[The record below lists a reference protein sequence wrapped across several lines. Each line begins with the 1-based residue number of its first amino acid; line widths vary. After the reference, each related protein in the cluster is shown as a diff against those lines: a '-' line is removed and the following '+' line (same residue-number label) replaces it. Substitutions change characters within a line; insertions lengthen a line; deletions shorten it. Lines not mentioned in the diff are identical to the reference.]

1 MELTPNLPQRI
12 HFLGLGGAGVS
23 GAARLLAARGR
34 TVSGHDR
41 THSPFLDGLGALGIT
56 VDVSA
61 SCEEA
66 LPADAEVVVRSAAV
80 PDADPQVRAARA
92 RGLPVLK
99 YAQILGQLAAAGR
112 TLGVAGTHGKTTT
125 TWLLERALVGAAGES
140 GARGASR
147 PGALDGAHAAAR
159 PGALDGAHAAARPGA
174 LDGAHAAARPGA
186 LVGGTDLVY
195 RSNARVP
202 DADGWFALEACE
214 YDRSFLCI
222 DPFGA
227 IVTNVEADHLDC
239 YGDLAGVITGFA
251 RFAQSVHPD
260 GLLVVGD
267 DVPAAVEHAA
277 RCAVWRLGRE
287 LVFEHG
293 LDAHGN
299 ARFALRGPGFAL
311 RAQLAIPGR
320 VAAID
325 AALAAALALGVLPLE
340 ARAAA
345 APRVAASLATFKGTA
360 RRFETWGREGE
371 IVVVHD
377 YAHHPTE
384 LAATLESARG
394 AYRDRPIHVLF
405 QPHQHSRTAHF
416 LAEFAAVLAT
426 ADRAVVTDVYGARVH
441 IDGEHFAGAAELAA
455 AARGCGGDVE
465 HIANLSESARR
476 FAKQLP
482 PRALALVLGA
492 GDVENVKDEL
502 LRHLPVRVHATSA
515 AR

>member
-159 PGALDGAHAAARPGA
+159 PGAL
-174 LDGAHAAARPGA
+174 
-186 LVGGTDLVY
+186 VGGTDLVY

-311 RAQLAIPGR
+311 RAQLSIPGR